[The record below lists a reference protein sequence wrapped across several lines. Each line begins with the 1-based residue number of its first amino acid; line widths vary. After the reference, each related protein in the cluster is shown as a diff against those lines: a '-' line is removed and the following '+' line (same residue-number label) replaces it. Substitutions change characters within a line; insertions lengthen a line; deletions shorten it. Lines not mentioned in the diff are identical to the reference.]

1 MKLDAA
7 HSPVCLFSANSRKQI
22 ERATRTRGG
31 SPRIKSIIFLGPLLS
46 LHGGNRNR
54 KLVRITVTDL
64 HRFDYTRQPELVFPP
79 TRFPLF
85 SFFFHRSSANFRSST
100 PLSSPPPPFFFR
112 SRMLQNWIRS
122 NFFISPYPNFK
133 IKIKNKPAYL
143 EIYFSIKKQYHYKR
157 MSNLYQFTCKHGKK
171 VLILF
176 HCIFSERKQFTHLL
190 IT

>member
-85 SFFFHRSSANFRSST
+85 SFFSIVVQRIFDRPLRSLLLPLPSFFEAECFRT
-100 PLSSPPPPFFFR
+100 GYDP
-112 SRMLQNWIRS
+112 
-122 NFFISPYPNFK
+122 IS
-133 IKIKNKPAYL
+133 
-143 EIYFSIKKQYHYKR
+143 
-157 MSNLYQFTCKHGKK
+157 LYR
-171 VLILF
+171 LIL
-176 HCIFSERKQFTHLL
+176 ILR
-190 IT
+190 